1 MEKGGRYTVCC
12 GCVLVRVRV
21 RGFIC
26 LVVCCAILLC
36 STTLFYTYVIRPCA
50 QVIGIGCIYLVLQ
63 SNEYPNFASI

>member
-26 LVVCCAILLC
+26 PVVCCAILLYVVLYYYVLRLC
-36 STTLFYTYVIRPCA
+36 STLMLYD
-50 QVIGIGCIYLVLQ
+50 LVLR
-63 SNEYPNFASI
+63 